1 MKIKARI
8 DRMVSGERI
17 KAIASVSLDGLFV
30 VKGLRVVDGSKGL
43 FVAPPQSSYKDGAGN
58 TKYSDIF
65 FPISNAGKSNLQD
78 AVLNAYSQELA
89 KIQGMNQ
96 GAGFDSQDSGGMLQF
111 GM

>member
-8 DRMVSGERI
+8 DRMVSGDRV
-17 KAIASVSLDGLFV
+17 KAIASVSLDGQYV
-30 VKGLRVVDGSKGL
+30 VKGLRVVDGNKGL
-43 FVAPPQSSYKDGAGN
+43 FVAPPQSSYKDGEGN

-65 FPISNAGKSNLQD
+65 FPISNADKSNLQD

-89 KIQGMNQ
+89 KMQDMDQ
-96 GAGFDSQDSGGMLQF
+96 DVGFDNLDSGGMLHF

>member
-8 DRMVSGERI
+8 NRMVSGDRV
-17 KAIASVSLDGLFV
+17 KAIASVSLDGQYV
-30 VKGLRVVDGSKGL
+30 VKGLRVVDGNKGL
-43 FVAPPQSSYKDGAGN
+43 FVAPPQSSYKDGEGN

-78 AVLNAYSQELA
+78 AVLNAYSQELS
-89 KIQGMNQ
+89 KVQGMNQ
-96 GAGFDSQDSGGMLQF
+96 NAGFESQDSGGILPF